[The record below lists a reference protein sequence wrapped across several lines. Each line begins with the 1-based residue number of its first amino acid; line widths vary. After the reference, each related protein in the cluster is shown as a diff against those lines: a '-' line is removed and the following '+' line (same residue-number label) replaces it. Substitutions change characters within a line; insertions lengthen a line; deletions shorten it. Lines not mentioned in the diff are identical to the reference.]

1 MTTITREQAQK
12 IIEAADEVIS
22 ALAGTNEDVHPGS
35 DNMLR
40 LWDDLN
46 DRHAPPEV
54 VRELARIVLAS
65 LEAEPVAYIF
75 KHPAGKLFWALTDES
90 NKEQADV
97 IPVYAAAPASVVP
110 DNASEPLAYA
120 YKELT
125 PEIMRNHLAV
135 FERYGIAPNDSST
148 TIQAL
153 RIALDG
159 IERSDA
165 MLHGAEPVSQTYK
178 LNELAGKSPVI
189 PGEVLSAILKVA
201 RVRADFDDFDGDR
214 RGIGDCL
221 DEAEQELI
229 VTINKYASQLAAGPI
244 VPNDV
249 REQTAVPPV
258 PVIQADVAQAI
269 EKLKRKLVECN
280 RYNYCADAVKGVEYA
295 CHAAMLQGSQ
305 PVSQT
310 YKFPVNTPCQDA
322 PAHIW
327 LQTAGVWPEDGEL
340 SELTWCS
347 HNQHHDD
354 TLYVRADLVNGN
366 SPVTPDGWISC
377 SERMPDDK
385 QYVWFF
391 GESRGFAGRDTF
403 EGYYDWSRNKWW
415 AVTDIG
421 EEPASKVTHWM
432 PLPEPPQEAK

>member
-1 MTTITREQAQK
+1 MTTITKERLLTIKQWRETY
-12 IIEAADEVIS
+12 
-22 ALAGTNEDVHPGS
+22 GPGS
-35 DNMLR
+35 N
-40 LWDDLN
+40 
-46 DRHAPPEV
+46 V
-54 VRELARIVLAS
+54 VLPAEEAEELARIALAS
-65 LEAEPVAYIF
+65 LEADPVAYIF

-165 MLHGAEPVSQTYK
+165 MLHGAETVSQTYK
-178 LNELAGKSPVI
+178 L
-189 PGEVLSAILKVA
+189 
-201 RVRADFDDFDGDR
+201 
-214 RGIGDCL
+214 
-221 DEAEQELI
+221 
-229 VTINKYASQLAAGPI
+229 
-244 VPNDV
+244 
-249 REQTAVPPV
+249 
-258 PVIQADVAQAI
+258 
-269 EKLKRKLVECN
+269 
-280 RYNYCADAVKGVEYA
+280 
-295 CHAAMLQGSQ
+295 
-305 PVSQT
+305 
-310 YKFPVNTPCQDA
+310 PVNTPCQDA

-366 SPVTPDGWISC
+366 SPVTPDGLSTVCAEAYQVVGVMADALGVFGDAAVQKVLDNLSQQKLVHRDVLPFSLPVTPDGWISC
-377 SERMPDDK
+377 SERMPAQDDWILIYSK
-385 QYVWFF
+385 HGEYMAGQVQGEYVELSDGTLSWLGNALF
-391 GESRGFAGRDTF
+391 
-403 EGYYDWSRNKWW
+403 
-415 AVTDIG
+415 
-421 EEPASKVTHWM
+421 WM
-432 PLPEPPQEAK
+432 QLPEPPQEVK

>member
-1 MTTITREQAQK
+1 MTTITKERIELFIKNPLENGLTRGEQ
-12 IIEAADEVIS
+12 
-22 ALAGTNEDVHPGS
+22 
-35 DNMLR
+35 M
-40 LWDDLN
+40 
-46 DRHAPPEV
+46 
-54 VRELARIVLAS
+54 ELARIALAS
-65 LEAEPVAYIF
+65 LEADPVAYIF

-148 TIQAL
+148 TIHAL

-178 LNELAGKSPVI
+178 L
-189 PGEVLSAILKVA
+189 
-201 RVRADFDDFDGDR
+201 
-214 RGIGDCL
+214 
-221 DEAEQELI
+221 
-229 VTINKYASQLAAGPI
+229 
-244 VPNDV
+244 
-249 REQTAVPPV
+249 
-258 PVIQADVAQAI
+258 
-269 EKLKRKLVECN
+269 
-280 RYNYCADAVKGVEYA
+280 
-295 CHAAMLQGSQ
+295 
-305 PVSQT
+305 
-310 YKFPVNTPCQDA
+310 PVNTPCKDA

-340 SELTWCS
+340 SELTWRS

-377 SERMPDDK
+377 SERMPDKLIPVMVMYED
-385 QYVWFF
+385 
-391 GESRGFAGRDTF
+391 GEM
-403 EGYYDWSRNKWW
+403 WSAMWNGNRWDDG
-415 AVTDIG
+415 TEYPD
-421 EEPASKVTHWM
+421 PHSVTHWREM
-432 PLPEPPQEAK
+432 PAAPKQEVNRG